1 MKRDTKAIGPI
12 LKWLEESNPFNLV
25 SFSTGFTITT
35 DDVVNA
41 ERVAEA
47 GREMQI
53 NLKGKSVTSTMQVK
67 FKVQALLLLRKIPK
81 VNEEKLHI
89 NSLKLFN
96 RLIIISQKGYDSR
109 DKLTEYEPIVLV

>member
-1 MKRDTKAIGPI
+1 MKRDTEAVGLI
-12 LKWLEESNPFNLV
+12 LKWVEESNPFNLV
-25 SFSTGFTITT
+25 SFSTGFTSAT

-41 ERVAEA
+41 ERAAEV
-47 GREMQI
+47 GMEVQI

-67 FKVQALLLLRKIPK
+67 FKVQVFSLRRKIPK

-96 RLIIISQKGYDSR
+96 
-109 DKLTEYEPIVLV
+109 